1 MRQLLAEN
9 WLTLLVLGA
18 LGAAFLLFRTSPSD
32 LASLEQVDQ
41 LIGAGR
47 PVVIE
52 VYTNT

>member
-1 MRQLLAEN
+1 MRRLLADN

-18 LGAAFLLFRTSPSD
+18 LGAAYLLFRTSPSD
-32 LASLEQVDQ
+32 LASLDEVDQ